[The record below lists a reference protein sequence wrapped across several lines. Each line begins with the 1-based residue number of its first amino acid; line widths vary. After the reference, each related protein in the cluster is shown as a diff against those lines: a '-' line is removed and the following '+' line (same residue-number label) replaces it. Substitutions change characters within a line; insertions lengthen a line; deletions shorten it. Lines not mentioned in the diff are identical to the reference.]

1 MRKKIVL
8 LFVLT
13 ILSVSILFAGTT
25 GKLAGRVKDADGNPI
40 PYANIVLDG
49 TTIGTQTKE
58 NGQYIIINID
68 PGTYDVVCSQVGY
81 GTKKVTGVRINVD
94 ETTIQNFTLVTA
106 ALQVEGISVSEA
118 REELVSKSRTSS
130 GQSVT
135 AESIEDVAVGDI
147 EGIVAIQAGASET
160 NGELHI
166 RGGRANE
173 VVYSVDGMSVSDP
186 VDGGAALTV
195 DKDAVQ
201 DMSVMTGGFTA
212 EYGNAQS
219 GIVNIVTKSGSEK
232 YSGKVEFSSDH
243 IIEDIDNSNSDVTK
257 FALGGPVLGPI
268 APSMRD
274 KFTFFFNGAANW
286 HDSRYKDYYVTNPNE
301 DLKYLYSSGYSEYD
315 PYEDRDDF
323 IGFDLGDRNYNQYN
337 ANLKMKY
344 VFNPRQNL
352 TVAIRGDRNVSNPYS
367 HYWRFAL
374 DHYAKVETEQRQ
386 YAFTYDHSFSSQ
398 TNLKVKASIYSKT
411 IEEGPDGIPRDSY
424 FSYNGANVDPTF
436 SYYLPTETTNT
447 SNQPFIEI
455 LTDDGIIGEGE
466 ELDWEYL
473 TETGR
478 QYDVTPYFA
487 APGTIYPNNIDD
499 ETQTFSFRSDFEYQY
514 NQIHGFKTGIEIIK
528 HDIRK
533 NRQYNPWDIDAFRYD
548 EYLKA
553 VGPDTTLVAGD
564 YIINGEEI
572 TLEEDTDFYTPEKLY
587 NATMAAAGYTDG
599 YEADPWQA
607 AYYLQ
612 DKMEWEG
619 MIVNAGLR
627 FDFWYLGEKYKIF
640 KDTGDVYK
648 HFDNDDRMQL
658 MVSPRLGIS
667 HPISENSVVHF
678 AYNYQNQLPEMQYVF
693 TSTEAEDAITNQ
705 NQNIIIGNP
714 TLEPQ
719 ITATYEVGWQHQFGE
734 DYVMDI
740 TAYYKNIYN
749 YVSTEKVYLQD
760 DGSLIPYSEVQA
772 SDNPDQYDTT
782 TELYK
787 YITQDYGSA
796 RGIDFNLSKMLSN
809 FISGSMAYSLSW
821 AEGNNSDTVV
831 QDEATN
837 LREFPLD
844 WDTRH
849 NFNFNFNFNIGRGEE
864 FFIPFTDV
872 ILPLDNF
879 KINFLYNISSGK
891 PYTPQDQEGNPLEVN
906 SERYPH
912 TEKADLKIVKT
923 FNLNDNTYFKV
934 YADIQNLFNRR
945 NIYYVYP
952 RTGNAYDDGV
962 DLTETNTNYIP
973 EARQYIHD
981 LSTDNPSNYSSGR
994 TLTFGMSFHW

>member
-1 MRKKIVL
+1 
-8 LFVLT
+8 
-13 ILSVSILFAGTT
+13 
-25 GKLAGRVKDADGNPI
+25 
-40 PYANIVLDG
+40 
-49 TTIGTQTKE
+49 
-58 NGQYIIINID
+58 
-68 PGTYDVVCSQVGY
+68 
-81 GTKKVTGVRINVD
+81 
-94 ETTIQNFTLVTA
+94 
-106 ALQVEGISVSEA
+106 
-118 REELVSKSRTSS
+118 
-130 GQSVT
+130 
-135 AESIEDVAVGDI
+135 
-147 EGIVAIQAGASET
+147 
-160 NGELHI
+160 
-166 RGGRANE
+166 
-173 VVYSVDGMSVSDP
+173 
-186 VDGGAALTV
+186 
-195 DKDAVQ
+195 
-201 DMSVMTGGFTA
+201 
-212 EYGNAQS
+212 
-219 GIVNIVTKSGSEK
+219 
-232 YSGKVEFSSDH
+232 
-243 IIEDIDNSNSDVTK
+243 
-257 FALGGPVLGPI
+257 
-268 APSMRD
+268 
-274 KFTFFFNGAANW
+274 
-286 HDSRYKDYYVTNPNE
+286 
-301 DLKYLYSSGYSEYD
+301 
-315 PYEDRDDF
+315 
-323 IGFDLGDRNYNQYN
+323 
-337 ANLKMKY
+337 
-344 VFNPRQNL
+344 
-352 TVAIRGDRNVSNPYS
+352 
-367 HYWRFAL
+367 
-374 DHYAKVETEQRQ
+374 
-386 YAFTYDHSFSSQ
+386 
-398 TNLKVKASIYSKT
+398 
-411 IEEGPDGIPRDSY
+411 
-424 FSYNGANVDPTF
+424 
-436 SYYLPTETTNT
+436 
-447 SNQPFIEI
+447 
-455 LTDDGIIGEGE
+455 
-466 ELDWEYL
+466 
-473 TETGR
+473 
-478 QYDVTPYFA
+478 
-487 APGTIYPNNIDD
+487 
-499 ETQTFSFRSDFEYQY
+499 
-514 NQIHGFKTGIEIIK
+514 
-528 HDIRK
+528 
-533 NRQYNPWDIDAFRYD
+533 
-548 EYLKA
+548 
-553 VGPDTTLVAGD
+553 
-564 YIINGEEI
+564 
-572 TLEEDTDFYTPEKLY
+572 
-587 NATMAAAGYTDG
+587 
-599 YEADPWQA
+599 
-607 AYYLQ
+607 
-612 DKMEWEG
+612 
-619 MIVNAGLR
+619 
-627 FDFWYLGEKYKIF
+627 
-640 KDTGDVYK
+640 
-648 HFDNDDRMQL
+648 MQL

>member
-1 MRKKIVL
+1 
-8 LFVLT
+8 
-13 ILSVSILFAGTT
+13 
-25 GKLAGRVKDADGNPI
+25 
-40 PYANIVLDG
+40 
-49 TTIGTQTKE
+49 
-58 NGQYIIINID
+58 
-68 PGTYDVVCSQVGY
+68 
-81 GTKKVTGVRINVD
+81 
-94 ETTIQNFTLVTA
+94 
-106 ALQVEGISVSEA
+106 
-118 REELVSKSRTSS
+118 
-130 GQSVT
+130 
-135 AESIEDVAVGDI
+135 
-147 EGIVAIQAGASET
+147 
-160 NGELHI
+160 
-166 RGGRANE
+166 
-173 VVYSVDGMSVSDP
+173 
-186 VDGGAALTV
+186 
-195 DKDAVQ
+195 
-201 DMSVMTGGFTA
+201 
-212 EYGNAQS
+212 
-219 GIVNIVTKSGSEK
+219 
-232 YSGKVEFSSDH
+232 
-243 IIEDIDNSNSDVTK
+243 
-257 FALGGPVLGPI
+257 
-268 APSMRD
+268 
-274 KFTFFFNGAANW
+274 
-286 HDSRYKDYYVTNPNE
+286 
-301 DLKYLYSSGYSEYD
+301 
-315 PYEDRDDF
+315 
-323 IGFDLGDRNYNQYN
+323 
-337 ANLKMKY
+337 
-344 VFNPRQNL
+344 
-352 TVAIRGDRNVSNPYS
+352 
-367 HYWRFAL
+367 
-374 DHYAKVETEQRQ
+374 
-386 YAFTYDHSFSSQ
+386 
-398 TNLKVKASIYSKT
+398 
-411 IEEGPDGIPRDSY
+411 
-424 FSYNGANVDPTF
+424 
-436 SYYLPTETTNT
+436 
-447 SNQPFIEI
+447 
-455 LTDDGIIGEGE
+455 
-466 ELDWEYL
+466 
-473 TETGR
+473 
-478 QYDVTPYFA
+478 
-487 APGTIYPNNIDD
+487 
-499 ETQTFSFRSDFEYQY
+499 
-514 NQIHGFKTGIEIIK
+514 
-528 HDIRK
+528 
-533 NRQYNPWDIDAFRYD
+533 
-548 EYLKA
+548 
-553 VGPDTTLVAGD
+553 LVAGD

-678 AYNYQNQLPEMQYVF
+678 AYNYQNQLPEMQYIF

-981 LSTDNPSNYSSGR
+981 LSTDNPYNYSSGR